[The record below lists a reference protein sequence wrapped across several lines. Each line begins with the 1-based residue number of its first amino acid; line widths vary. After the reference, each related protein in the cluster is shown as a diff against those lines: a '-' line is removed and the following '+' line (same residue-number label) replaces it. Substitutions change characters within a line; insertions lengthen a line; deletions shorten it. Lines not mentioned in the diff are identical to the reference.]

1 MRNLRAIWAGFWWA
15 LLYPIDCLDPEG
27 KPDHGK
33 LAATLIGVLFA
44 ILVLRM
50 PKGGVPPLAQ
60 TVAFIAGLFGP
71 RMFYRFLNRG
81 SWSATETL
89 QTTIAKN
96 VAEREQGDGTYQP
109 TP

>member
-1 MRNLRAIWAGFWWA
+1 MKQFWRNLWWA

-33 LAATLIGVLFA
+33 LAATGIGILFA
-44 ILVLRM
+44 ILILRM
-50 PKGGVPPLAQ
+50 PRGVVPPLAQ

-81 SWSATETL
+81 SWAVTET
-89 QTTIAKN
+89 QTLAETIARN
-96 VAEREQGDGTYQP
+96 VAERKQGDGTTQA